1 MSLTGAGPEGEVA
14 PLHVYASFPFSSDEE
29 YQNGLASILAGGAL
43 DNDPPEDIREE
54 ILRRT
59 RVFYFNRVTGNT
71 ITMDEAREF
80 EQAQKAHSHAGDAS
94 LSAAVP
100 LHDTAASTEPVVLSF
115 AQLQALIEAGKADQI
130 PNNKII
136 PDELNDA
143 APSESAAVV
152 RKKPWEVESASGA
165 QAESGPVP

>member
-1 MSLTGAGPEGEVA
+1 MSLSAAEPEVEA
-14 PLHVYASFPFSSDEE
+14 TPLKLYASYPFSTDEE

-43 DNDPPEDIREE
+43 DNDPPEEIKEE

-59 RVFYFNRVTGNT
+59 RVFYFNRVTGRA

-80 EQAQKAHSHAGDAS
+80 EHAHKLDVGGGALPAAPEPAAAAMDSDA
-94 LSAAVP
+94 AA
-100 LHDTAASTEPVVLSF
+100 EPGVLSF

-143 APSESAAVV
+143 APSMSAAPV
-152 RKKPWEVESASGA
+152 RRKPWEVETEAG
-165 QAESGPVP
+165 QVP

>member
-14 PLHVYASFPFSSDEE
+14 PLQVYASFPFSSDEE
-29 YQNGLASILAGGAL
+29 YQNGLASILASGAL

-71 ITMDEAREF
+71 VTMDEAREF
-80 EQAQKAHSHAGDAS
+80 EQAHKAQASAGDAS
-94 LSAAVP
+94 PSAAAP
-100 LHDTAASTEPVVLSF
+100 LDDAAANAEPAVLSF

-152 RKKPWEVESASGA
+152 RKKPWEVESGSGT
-165 QAESGPVP
+165 QAETPVP